1 MNLPH
6 RGVAN
11 GDALDEHVTTAIR
24 LDELRAE
31 IATVVPKRPLSH
43 RNAALRHLEEPVATG
58 LLLRGAGHPS
68 KGRVAFPGPPVR
80 AVRLTIERSFS
91 GDGDIDLLEG
101 VHQRGI
107 SHELH
112 ALPAGEYRRQVARR
126 ILMEGDGRVPP
137 NV

>member
-43 RNAALRHLEEPVATG
+43 RNSALRHLEEPVATR
-58 LLLRGAGHPS
+58 LLLRRPGHPA
-68 KGRVAFPGPPVR
+68 KGGVPLPGPPVR
-80 AVRLTIERSFS
+80 AVRLPIERSFS

-101 VHQRGI
+101 IHQRGVA
-107 SHELH
+107 HELD
-112 ALPAGEYRRQVARR
+112 AFPPREYRRQVARR
-126 ILMEGDGRVPP
+126 IL
-137 NV
+137 